1 MADKNKPKPK
11 DNEIKLKSGKV
22 IKLKTLSIDVRD
34 ECLDKVEFVFDKNNK
49 VKGVTAMQKTI
60 THWMR
65 TLINGDISD
74 DALLKFDMEERGE
87 FFALVQNKLFLGEN

>member
-1 MADKNKPKPK
+1 MANKSKPK

-22 IKLKTLSIDVRD
+22 IKIKEFSIDVRD
-34 ECLDKVEFVFDKNNK
+34 ECLDKVEFVFDELNK
-49 VKGVTAMQKTI
+49 FKGVSAMQKTI

-65 TLINGDISD
+65 TLLDGDISD

-87 FFALVQNKLFLGEN
+87 FFAIVQNKLFLGES

>member
-1 MADKNKPKPK
+1 MANKSKPK

-22 IKLKTLSIDVRD
+22 IKIKEFSIDVRD
-34 ECLDKVEFVFDKNNK
+34 EFLDKVEFVFDVQNK
-49 VKGVTAMQKTI
+49 VKGVSAMQKTI

-65 TLINGDISD
+65 TLIDGDISD

-87 FFALVQNKLFLGEN
+87 FFAIVQNKLFLGES

>member
-1 MADKNKPKPK
+1 MANKSKPK

-22 IKLKTLSIDVRD
+22 IKIKEFSIDVRD
-34 ECLDKVEFVFDKNNK
+34 ECLDKVEFVFDEQNK
-49 VKGVTAMQKTI
+49 VKGVSAMQKTI

-65 TLINGDISD
+65 TLIDGDISD

-87 FFALVQNKLFLGEN
+87 FFAIVQNKLFLGES